1 MSGVVRMNMSESS
14 YAIDSAWSLLQ
25 NDDKIEKIVPLIPL
39 AVGAGFGLLG
49 AYSGAGGRFINPK
62 TGKFDPGIHADAALH
77 DPLTGGIL
85 MDHELGSSGRSRLAG
100 GAFGALQGL
109 NPLAITGGIARGAR
123 STVGL
128 SRAQRAQ
135 RAANRAK
142 AAREASTRTAAD
154 ARGAVQNRMAAR
166 AERDELLGLR
176 EAGVPINFRDVNALN
191 QRIASRA
198 PEAQFELAA
207 QAARRS
213 NKLGRK
219 ASRLDEI
226 AQQPTAYQQYGTAAR
241 IPQVIGQGIQQGV
254 PELALAAVAPFV
266 QGALPSAGGVDTSGY
281 GSSTSSAGATGATN
295 TPVLGNQD
303 PTRRKK
309 IWQGVE
315 DSAQYGGKAVA
326 TGEEMHIA
334 NRLLKS
340 DNMFT
345 NRLGNEMISEIKY
358 RIHKAHC
365 GTEQKAECSACKK
378 KDCLGKAHCM
388 GERKAEGLEMVEHGG
403 KKVPKFAADGKGAKD
418 MKKKDD
424 KKPAHGMVIVIG
436 SKAGPGPSKNG
447 KRQKLDSEN
456 KDD

>member
-25 NDDKIEKIVPLIPL
+25 NDDKIEKILPL
-39 AVGAGFGLLG
+39 AALAVPALFAGIG
-49 AYSGAGGRFINPK
+49 AYTGAGGRFFNPE
-62 TGKFDPGIHADAALH
+62 TGKFDPGIYAKPKYQ
-77 DPLTGGIL
+77 DPFTGGLIREREVGGDST
-85 MDHELGSSGRSRLAG
+85 MDRIKG
-100 GAFGALQGL
+100 GAFGLLQGI
-109 NPLAITGGIARGAR
+109 NPLAYVGAAGKG
-123 STVGL
+123 V
-128 SRAQRAQ
+128 
-135 RAANRAK
+135 K
-142 AAREASTRTAAD
+142 AAR
-154 ARGAVQNRMAAR
+154 AAR
-166 AERDELLGLR
+166 AAR
-176 EAGVPINFRDVNALN
+176 LN
-191 QRIASRA
+191 QRSKAAMQEHRHLQNLLGTSR
-198 PEAQFELAA
+198 PRGISEYEAGLRARYPGMNINRVQPGVLDTSMSATGRARELGGGALDFTGDVLSA
-207 QAARRS
+207 TGKNRLARTVGRGTQAVG
-213 NKLGRK
+213 LG
-219 ASRLDEI
+219 EE
-226 AQQPTAYQQYGTAAR
+226 
-241 IPQVIGQGIQQGV
+241 QGV

-315 DSAQYGGKAVA
+315 DSAQYGGGAVA

-447 KRQKLDSEN
+447 KRQKLDSEK